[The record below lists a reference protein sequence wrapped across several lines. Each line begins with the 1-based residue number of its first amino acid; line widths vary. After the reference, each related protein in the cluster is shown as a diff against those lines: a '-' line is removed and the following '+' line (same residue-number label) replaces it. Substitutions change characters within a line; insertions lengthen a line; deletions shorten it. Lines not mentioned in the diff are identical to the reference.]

1 MEDSQREDC
10 GLACPRPGLADE
22 VVALHDFGDGLDLNA
37 AGHLVSKFGG
47 SPDQFRLEAEVVPRD
62 WALDGG
68 VGGGVG
74 LTAEGGF
81 EAPLHFV
88 IIAQERQLTYSQS
101 SALAAI
107 DNGREAER
115 PLKIVEADSDLINN
129 YAELQAHT
137 QGHRSAVAPGNS

>member
-1 MEDSQREDC
+1 MRGELAVEGRQVVEDSQREDC
-10 GLACPRPGLADE
+10 GLACACPGLADE
-22 VVALHDFGDGLDLNA
+22 VVSLHDFGDGLDLNA
-37 AGHLVSKFGG
+37 AGHLVSQLGG
-47 SPDQFRLEAEVVPRD
+47 GPDQFRLEAEVVPGD
-62 WALDGG
+62 WALGGG

-107 DNGREAER
+107 EA
-115 PLKIVEADSDLINN
+115 
-129 YAELQAHT
+129 AEWWCSH
-137 QGHRSAVAPGNS
+137 